1 MDDRQVIARLREQ
14 LTNLC
19 GLFALSLLLQGRVED
34 DEILELV
41 ASAVP
46 ALGPCRVEGTYLVR
60 DEIRRNGN
68 RPSRG
73 SDPGL
78 RTQLDALA
86 GADGP
91 LTLPTTGWAWAYP
104 LRGLGRH
111 RGYLVV
117 SAPAAPSPNERFLIG
132 TLARQAGAALNSAAI
147 YRTERST
154 SQKLRQQV
162 RQGTKRIRGADRGPY
177 PPTRQ

>member
-1 MDDRQVIARLREQ
+1 MDDSQVIARLREQ

-19 GLFALSLLLQGRVED
+19 GLFALSLLLHGRVED
-34 DEILELV
+34 DEILKLV
-41 ASAVP
+41 VSAVP

-60 DEIRRNGN
+60 DETRRNGN
-68 RPSRG
+68 RPSPG
-73 SDPGL
+73 SNPGL

-86 GADGP
+86 GADGQ
-91 LTLPTTGWAWAYP
+91 LTLPTAGWAWAYP

-111 RGYLVV
+111 CGYLVV
-117 SAPAAPSPNERFLIG
+117 SAPAAPSPDEKFLIG
-132 TLARQAGAALNSAAI
+132 TLAQQAGAALNSAAV
-147 YRTERST
+147 YRSQRST

-162 RQGTKRIRGADRGPY
+162 KQRTRRGRRAGHGTS